1 VKEVV
6 IKKAPQANQTCG
18 AQTEKGENEYTSKYR
33 EITAG
38 VKPAGQNEN
47 MQVGLRSTGK
57 NSASKVGELA

>member
-47 MQVGLRSTGK
+47 MQVGLRSTY
-57 NSASKVGELA
+57 